1 MKPRAFQENRVLTTL
16 CIRTAEV
23 TFKSLNTVYD
33 EALFRLCL
41 FIFNKSKKRTP
52 VSSELTVLDKTQK
65 LYKHQRWY
73 YMKKRNRQG

>member
-1 MKPRAFQENRVLTTL
+1 MKPRAFQENRVMTTL

-41 FIFNKSKKRTP
+41 FIFNKSKKRT
-52 VSSELTVLDKTQK
+52 VQYRK
-65 LYKHQRWY
+65 
-73 YMKKRNRQG
+73 

>member
-1 MKPRAFQENRVLTTL
+1 MKP
-16 CIRTAEV
+16 CCDY
-23 TFKSLNTVYD
+23 VY
-33 EALFRLCL
+33 L

-73 YMKKRNRQG
+73 YMTKKRKKGTGKDETNLLTLKILKIFLE

>member
-1 MKPRAFQENRVLTTL
+1 MKPRAFQENRVMKTL

-41 FIFNKSKKRTP
+41 FIYLFLINRKS
-52 VSSELTVLDKTQK
+52 VL
-65 LYKHQRWY
+65 LYQV
-73 YMKKRNRQG
+73 N

>member
-1 MKPRAFQENRVLTTL
+1 MKPRAFQENRDMTTL

-41 FIFNKSKKRTP
+41 FIYLFIYLFLINRKS
-52 VSSELTVLDKTQK
+52 VL
-65 LYKHQRWY
+65 LYQV
-73 YMKKRNRQG
+73 N